1 MVVGFLQPWKEEVV
15 VGFLQPWKEEEEV
28 YDVMC
33 VERKEKGIKW

>member
-1 MVVGFLQPWKEEVV
+1 MVGFLQPWKEEVV

-33 VERKEKGIKW
+33 VERKEKRV